1 MLFNSCLSAIRTL
14 QKFGHLPSEVEF
26 FKSYAQHGV
35 FRDIRLA
42 AIDAIVDFIKSKFV
56 LVTHNFKAYLSL
68 MSGTW
73 GQSFLSLLWRET
85 NMNWV
90 DLVIISYCNL
100 LINNDT
106 WLKFFEKILWSTI
119 ETSIYVKYSSV

>member
-1 MLFNSCLSAIRTL
+1 MLFYSCLSAIRTL

-56 LVTHNFKAYLSL
+56 LVTHNFKAYLFL
-68 MSGTW
+68 TSGTW
-73 GQSFLSLLWRET
+73 SQSFLSLLWRET

-100 LINNDT
+100 LI
-106 WLKFFEKILWSTI
+106 K
-119 ETSIYVKYSSV
+119 

>member
-56 LVTHNFKAYLSL
+56 LATHNFKAYLSL
-68 MSGTW
+68 MSGT
-73 GQSFLSLLWRET
+73 
-85 NMNWV
+85 
-90 DLVIISYCNL
+90 
-100 LINNDT
+100 
-106 WLKFFEKILWSTI
+106 
-119 ETSIYVKYSSV
+119 